1 MAISIPVIDSK
12 GAKKGAVEV
21 AETLVVGEDKG
32 SQAVR
37 DAVVAHLTNCR
48 QGTAST
54 KTKGEVSGGGAK
66 PWRQKGTGRAR
77 SGSNRS
83 PLWRHGG
90 ITFGPRPRNFE
101 WRLSQD
107 TRTLAVQRA
116 FCDRVRAGEVLIVDA
131 VSPKV
136 PKTKEL
142 AASLVAFGAG
152 DNVLVLV
159 DSIDT
164 NLRMASR
171 NLPKV
176 DVIRASDVDTYSM
189 LLHKKVVMTK
199 AGYEALAQRFTK
211 RVAE

>member
-1 MAISIPVIDSK
+1 MAISIPIVDVS
-12 GAKKGAVEV
+12 GAKKGAIEI
-21 AETLVVGEDKG
+21 AEALVVGEEKG
-32 SQAVR
+32 AQAVR

-48 QGTAST
+48 QGNAST

-90 ITFGPRPRNFE
+90 VTFGPRPRHFE
-101 WRLSQD
+101 WRLSQGV
-107 TRTLAVQRA
+107 RTLALQRA
-116 FCDRVRAGEVLIVDA
+116 FCDRVRAGEALVVESI
-131 VSPKV
+131 SPKDA
-136 PKTKEL
+136 KTKSFAATL
-142 AASLVAFGAG
+142 AALGAG

-159 DSIDT
+159 ESIDT
-164 NLRMASR
+164 NLRLASR

-189 LLHKKVVMTK
+189 LLHKKVVLTQ
-199 AGYEALAQRFTK
+199 AGYDILAQRFTK
-211 RVAE
+211 RIAE